1 MRKACHMVQA
11 LKSHDRA
18 CVCVC
23 RYVFDGKPPELKS
36 GELEKRK
43 EKRDEAQ
50 KDLAK
55 AQESGECW
63 VFG

>member
-1 MRKACHMVQA
+1 MRNIAHMIQT
-11 LKSHDRA
+11 LMSPDPA
-18 CVCVC
+18 CVCMS

-55 AQESGECW
+55 AQESGE
-63 VFG
+63 